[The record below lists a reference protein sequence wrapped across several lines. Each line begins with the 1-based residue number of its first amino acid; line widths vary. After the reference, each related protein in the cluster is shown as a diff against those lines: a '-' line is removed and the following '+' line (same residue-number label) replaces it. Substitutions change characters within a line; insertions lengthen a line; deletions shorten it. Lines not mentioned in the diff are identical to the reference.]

1 MFEDETLDITCPK
14 CGHLNT
20 LLVHEIETKTES
32 HIVCENCKVGVKIE
46 AGEFQQRL
54 DQVRRELEEMQREAD
69 SEDLKPK
76 ARRSKDDYQI

>member
-1 MFEDETLDITCPK
+1 MFEDDTLDITCPK

-20 LLVHEIETKTES
+20 LLVREVETKTES

-54 DQVRRELEEMQREAD
+54 DQVRKELEEMQREAD
-69 SEDLKPK
+69 SEGKTPK
-76 ARRSKDDYQI
+76 SRRSKDDYQI